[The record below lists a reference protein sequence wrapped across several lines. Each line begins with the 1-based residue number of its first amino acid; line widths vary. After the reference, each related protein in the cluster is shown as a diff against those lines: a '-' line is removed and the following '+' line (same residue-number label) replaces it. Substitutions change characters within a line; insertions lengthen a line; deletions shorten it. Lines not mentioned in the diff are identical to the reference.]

1 MYCQNGQEPPQQGLG
16 WTRPQR
22 LPRNGITGMWESTPS
37 APQSHIPI
45 RLIGT
50 WLTEWLDGTSQAE
63 RNWLYL
69 TTRGFAPIPN
79 YPQYLRLNVSHDFV
93 RPLPRIGL
101 FHPLQH
107 AGLSRPLRFAV
118 HPSTIQSTHF
128 TLWKW
133 VPLPVSRSS
142 AKLEEVRR
150 KTLSQLNVRFYETH

>member
-1 MYCQNGQEPPQQGLG
+1 MTAYPELIRYPYQN
-16 WTRPQR
+16 RISSD
-22 LPRNGITGMWESTPS
+22 NGILGNWLSRAVTK
-37 APQSHIPI
+37 SHIPKSE
-45 RLIGT
+45 LIGT

-79 YPQYLRLNVSHDFV
+79 YPQYLRLNVSHDCV

-150 KTLSQLNVRFYETH
+150 KTLSQLNVRFYETD

>member
-1 MYCQNGQEPPQQGLG
+1 MVLH
-16 WTRPQR
+16 RPVE
-22 LPRNGITGMWESTPS
+22 LAGITGMWESTPS

-45 RLIGT
+45 RRLIGT
-50 WLTEWLDGTSQAE
+50 WLTEWLDGTSHAE

-79 YPQYLRLNVSHDFV
+79 YPQYLRLNASHDCV

>member
-1 MYCQNGQEPPQQGLG
+1 MTEDTPGASHPTLSLG
-16 WTRPQR
+16 ACGVNR
-22 LPRNGITGMWESTPS
+22 IS
-37 APQSHIPI
+37 AR

-63 RNWLYL
+63 RNWFYL

-79 YPQYLRLNVSHDFV
+79 YPQYLRLNVSHDCV

-118 HPSTIQSTHF
+118 HPSTIQST
-128 TLWKW
+128 TL
-133 VPLPVSRSS
+133 LFGSG
-142 AKLEEVRR
+142 
-150 KTLSQLNVRFYETH
+150 